1 MNPKVCDLITLKP
14 EEQIVGILVLA
25 IPFVL
30 MFVFFGWIYK
40 EEKRREQ
47 LRLQRNQE
55 WKREIQNLRDAA
67 KEVRK
72 KIIMVDL
79 GGKTPEEQMQI
90 IELVREQLKDDC

>member
-1 MNPKVCDLITLKP
+1 MQQS
-14 EEQIVGILVLA
+14 EQIVGILFLA

-30 MFVFFGWIYK
+30 MFVFFGWLYK

-72 KIIMVDL
+72 KIIMFDL